1 MQHQA
6 RDRGPARSRST
17 GDIHVDHPHAPA
29 PPDRLLGHGG
39 PVTPVYVRSI
49 GHLMGM
55 VSAAVLHAATSVL
68 PVGRRS
74 L

>member
-1 MQHQA
+1 MGTPGSSHQE
-6 RDRGPARSRST
+6 T
-17 GDIHVDHPHAPA
+17 MHVDHPEHPA
-29 PPDRLLGHGG
+29 ARGRTLGRGG

-68 PVGRRS
+68 PSGRRGI
-74 L
+74 

>member
-1 MQHQA
+1 MQRQA
-6 RDRGPARSRST
+6 RDHGPARSSSN
-17 GDIHVDHPHAPA
+17 GDIHVDHPHDPA
-29 PPDRLLGHGG
+29 AHDRLLGHGG
-39 PVTPVYVRSI
+39 PVTPVCVRSI

-68 PVGRRS
+68 PAGRRS

>member
-17 GDIHVDHPHAPA
+17 GDTHVDHPHDAKA
-29 PPDRLLGHGG
+29 HDRLLGRGG

-55 VSAAVLHAATSVL
+55 VRAAVLQAATSVL

>member
-17 GDIHVDHPHAPA
+17 GDIHVDHPFDLAAH
-29 PPDRLLGHGG
+29 DQLLGHGG

-55 VSAAVLHAATSVL
+55 VRAAVLQAATSVL